1 MHTYLRLATGTLIS
15 LASILPALAADK
27 PAAITVDKDAKTV
40 TVTGSIAP
48 RKLPKFDKTY
58 PIEVVATFPAPKGQK
73 AHETILTYDAK
84 PSVIHKALEG
94 LGLKAGKPVQGEGK
108 PTGPEVDIFLE
119 YLGAD
124 GKPKKVPLAETFVV
138 IKTGK
143 PLEGVKWL
151 FTGSD
156 FKFPDPEK
164 DDKAYG
170 ADLTGTLATIY
181 PVTNDTVFQTNLTL
195 KDEKDV
201 KLEVSED
208 LPKEGTAVKLIIQVK
223 K

>member
-1 MHTYLRLATGTLIS
+1 MPTRLRLAAALLLS
-15 LASILPALAADK
+15 LAFVLPARAADK
-27 PAAITVDKDAKTV
+27 PAAIAVDKDAKTV
-40 TVTGSIAP
+40 TVTGTIAP
-48 RKLPKFDKTY
+48 RKLPKFDRVY

-73 AHETILTYDAK
+73 ALETILTYDAK
-84 PSVIHKALEG
+84 PSEIHKALET

-108 PTGPEVDIFLE
+108 PTGPEVDLFLE
-119 YLGAD
+119 YPGAD
-124 GKPKKVPLAETFVV
+124 GKAKKVPLAETFVV

-201 KLEVSED
+201 KLEVSKD
-208 LPKEGTAVKLIIQVK
+208 LPKEGTAVKLVIQVK